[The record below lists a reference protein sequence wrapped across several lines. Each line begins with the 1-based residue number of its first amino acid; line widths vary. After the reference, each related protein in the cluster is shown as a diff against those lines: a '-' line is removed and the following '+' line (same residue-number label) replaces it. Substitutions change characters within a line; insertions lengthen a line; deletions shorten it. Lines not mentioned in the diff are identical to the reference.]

1 MSNKLSFNNKGLL
14 KPGVYKLKIEEIQK
28 YFGSLNSKRIELFN
42 GLLKALENMKI
53 SGINNV
59 YIDGS
64 FITTKEQPNDIDGC
78 WDYENNIDLNILD
91 PVFLDF
97 KNSRINMKLKYGV
110 DFFIANTIELGSG
123 MPFVKF
129 FQSTRDGEA
138 KGIILIE
145 LNNETF

>member
-1 MSNKLSFNNKGLL
+1 MSNNLSFNNKGLL
-14 KPGVYKLKIEEIQK
+14 KPGVYKLNIAEVQK
-28 YFGSLNSKRIELFN
+28 FFGSLNSKRVELFN
-42 GLLKALENMKI
+42 GLFKALKNMKN
-53 SGINNV
+53 SGIKNV

-91 PVFLDF
+91 SVFLDF
-97 KNSRINMKLKYGV
+97 KNSRKNMKLKYGV

-129 FQSTRDGEA
+129 FQSTREGEQ

-145 LNNETF
+145 LNNENF